1 MAQTTRQQILTPLT
15 IGLPK
20 GAVAADT
27 TSTASSPRHTAVGA
41 TSSSSSESGPMSS
54 SYEGMAGGR
63 TSSGLGR
70 SPFGLPHGDQNAASF
85 LAQCYEQL
93 MKDTNSMHSGLA
105 ALETAIDEPTIY
117 VFIFTNPRS
126 GNQQGRGLM
135 RMALRNF
142 RLRERPNVQV
152 QIYDVTDEASRNE
165 GLHYLHQLQLRQG
178 DRLLRTAFPELFVQ
192 QQQSGSSACGV
203 RPSPPPSTGR
213 TVDGGG
219 AAWEEW
225 ISDAAAHLECGLS
238 QLADSE
244 VVERLERA
252 QESAVK
258 LHVWS
263 AGGDGTV
270 SATIQVMMDHGIDVG
285 RVYFSCIP
293 FGTGNDF
300 ADALG
305 WGRSVAGDALGDGMH
320 GLSKLV
326 TERLDGYTCKLD
338 IYEITITTYDGGYVK
353 HVEKNNQADPGE
365 RRHTRLMIDY
375 LSLGVQGFVGA
386 SFEMHRP
393 GRRALNILMYTVAAA
408 HWVLARAFPP
418 ITESLESIGTVPD
431 AMLADPAMTDT
442 ERAQWLEDM
451 PETERKRVLLA
462 HKAPAGSADAE
473 LPVIG
478 GRPIELDIQNVA
490 RFWGRNID
498 VWGRARGSGPEGSGE
513 WTPQYAGD
521 GKVELFTVQS
531 MADYTLNQL
540 PHRETYRVD
549 RQAQMPAPVA
559 LHFRPPTEYPTRKR
573 RGKLLPWRRPPPPGL
588 LNAMCDGEFV
598 EIFRPRDVIVTRKV
612 TLKAVG
618 RSPEASRIVLDTIK
632 NDGLDAVH
640 MDPTAAARGRLAD
653 PPAVASYVAAPF
665 QRIFRRAPP
674 PPNLARDNT
683 LASAEPTPLAMAV
696 SSRSALLS
704 FRESLLRTVRH
715 RRSTASRDG
724 PSPHM
729 RQSLSDIRPESVA
742 TLPVA
747 PTAVLTHRVH
757 SKSVD
762 LGRINPTISA
772 TVTAN
777 DPIKLPASATAP
789 TLMPAN
795 NSDTL

>member
-1 MAQTTRQQILTPLT
+1 MAQTTTQQILTPLT
-15 IGLPK
+15 IDLPK
-20 GAVAADT
+20 GAAAVDT

-41 TSSSSSESGPMSS
+41 TSSSSSESGPM
-54 SYEGMAGGR
+54 YEGLPGGR
-63 TSSGLGR
+63 TLSGLGR
-70 SPFGLPHGDQNAASF
+70 SPFGLPQGDQNAASF
-85 LAQCYEQL
+85 LAHCYEQL

-105 ALETAIDEPTIY
+105 ALETAIDEPTVH

-152 QIYDVTDEASRNE
+152 QIYDVTDEASRSE

-192 QQQSGSSACGV
+192 QAGSSSSACGV
-203 RPSPPPSTGR
+203 RPSPPPSMGR
-213 TVDGGG
+213 TSDGGG

-225 ISDAAAHLECGLS
+225 ISDAAAYLECGLS
-238 QLADSE
+238 QLCDSE

-270 SATIQVMMDHGIDVG
+270 SATIQAMMDHGIDVG

-338 IYEITITTYDGGYVK
+338 IYEITFTTYDGGYVK

-431 AMLADPAMTDT
+431 AMLADSAVTDA
-442 ERAQWLEDM
+442 ERARWLEDM
-451 PETERKRVLLA
+451 PESERKRVLLA
-462 HKAPAGSADAE
+462 QKAPIGSADAD

-498 VWGRARGSGPEGSGE
+498 VWGKARGLGPEGCRE

-531 MADYTLNQL
+531 MSDYTLNQL

-559 LHFRPPTEYPTRKR
+559 LHFRPPSEYPTRRR

-640 MDPTAAARGRLAD
+640 MDPTAAGRGRLAD
-653 PPAVASYVAAPF
+653 TPAVASYVAAPF

-674 PPNLARDNT
+674 PHLARDNT
-683 LASAEPTPLAMAV
+683 LDTAEPASPASPLVQAL
-696 SSRSALLS
+696 SGRSALLS

-715 RRSTASRDG
+715 RRSTASRDL
-724 PSPHM
+724 PSPQT
-729 RQSLSDIRPESVA
+729 RQSLSNMRPDSVT
-742 TLPVA
+742 TLPVI
-747 PTAVLTHRVH
+747 PRAVLTHRVH
-757 SKSVD
+757 SKSID

-772 TVTAN
+772 TVAES
-777 DPIKLPASATAP
+777 DPIKLPASATDPAP
-789 TLMPAN
+789 ANNN

>member
-1 MAQTTRQQILTPLT
+1 MAQATRLPIPAPLT
-15 IGLPK
+15 VDLPK
-20 GAVAADT
+20 GTMAADT
-27 TSTASSPRHTAVGA
+27 TSTASSPRHTAVGG
-41 TSSSSSESGPMSS
+41 TSSSGSESGPTS
-54 SYEGMAGGR
+54 SYEGLASGR
-63 TSSGLGR
+63 PPSGFGR
-70 SPFGLPHGDQNAASF
+70 SPFGVPHGDQNAATF
-85 LAQCYEQL
+85 LAHCYEQL
-93 MKDTNSMHSGLA
+93 MKDSNSLHSGPA
-105 ALETAIDEPTIY
+105 ALELAIDEPTVY

-142 RLRERPNVQV
+142 RLRERPHVQV
-152 QIYDVTDEASRNE
+152 QIYDVTDEASRSE

-178 DRLLRTAFPELFVQ
+178 DRLLRTAFPELFGQ
-192 QQQSGSSACGV
+192 QQAGSSSASGV
-203 RPSPPPSTGR
+203 RASPPASAGR
-213 TVDGGG
+213 AADGGG

-225 ISDAAAHLECGLS
+225 ISDAAAQLESGLS
-238 QLADSE
+238 ELCEAE
-244 VVERLERA
+244 VVGRLERA
-252 QESAVK
+252 QESAIQ

-270 SATIQVMMDHGIDVG
+270 SATLQAMMDHGIDVG

-320 GLSKLV
+320 GLSRLV

-338 IYEITITTYDGGYVK
+338 IYEITITTYDGGHVK
-353 HVEKNNQADPGE
+353 HVEKNNQAAPGE

-418 ITESLESIGTVPD
+418 ITESLESVGTVPD
-431 AMLADPAMTDT
+431 AMLADAALTDA
-442 ERAQWLEDM
+442 ERARWLEDA
-451 PETERKRVLLA
+451 PAPERKRVLLA
-462 HKAPAGSADAE
+462 NKAPSGSPDAE
-473 LPVIG
+473 LPVIS

-498 VWGRARGSGPEGSGE
+498 VWGRARGRGSDNGT

-531 MADYTLNQL
+531 MSDYTLNQL
-540 PHRETYRVD
+540 PHRETYRVS

-559 LHFRPPTEYPTRKR
+559 LHFRPPAEYPARRR

-598 EIFRPRDVIVTRKV
+598 EIFRPRDVIITRKV

-640 MDPTAAARGRLAD
+640 MDPTAAARCRLAD
-653 PPAVASYVAAPF
+653 PPAVSSYVAAPF
-665 QRIFRRAPP
+665 QRIFCHEEAPAG
-674 PPNLARDNT
+674 LARDNT
-683 LASAEPTPLAMAV
+683 LHSAEPTSAQTLPLATAA
-696 SSRSALLS
+696 SGRSAFLS
-704 FRESLLRTVRH
+704 LRESLLRTVR
-715 RRSTASRDG
+715 RRGSVASRE
-724 PSPHM
+724 
-729 RQSLSDIRPESVA
+729 LRPDSAA

-747 PTAVLTHRVH
+747 HAAAEKPSGGGPVE
-757 SKSVD
+757 
-762 LGRINPTISA
+762 
-772 TVTAN
+772 
-777 DPIKLPASATAP
+777 LPNTAP
-789 TLMPAN
+789 ATSTFAANSNSNNNNN

>member
-27 TSTASSPRHTAVGA
+27 TSTASSPRHTAVGG

-70 SPFGLPHGDQNAASF
+70 SPFGLPQGDQNAASF
-85 LAQCYEQL
+85 LAHCYEQL
-93 MKDTNSMHSGLA
+93 MKDTSSMHSGLA

-142 RLRERPNVQV
+142 RLRERPSVQV
-152 QIYDVTDEASRNE
+152 QIYDVTDEASRSE

-192 QQQSGSSACGV
+192 QAQAGACGV
-203 RPSPPPSTGR
+203 RPSPPASTGR
-213 TVDGGG
+213 AADGGG

-225 ISDAAAHLECGLS
+225 ISDAAAHLECGLA
-238 QLADSE
+238 QLGDAE

-270 SATIQVMMDHGIDVG
+270 SATLQVMMDHGIDVG

-320 GLSKLV
+320 GLSRLV

-338 IYEITITTYDGGYVK
+338 IYEITVTTYDGGYVK
-353 HVEKNNQADPGE
+353 HVEKNNQAAPGA

-393 GRRALNILMYTVAAA
+393 GRRALNILMYTAAAA

-418 ITESLESIGTVPD
+418 ITEALESVATVPA
-431 AMLADPAMTDT
+431 AMLADAALTDA
-442 ERAQWLEDM
+442 ERARWLEDA
-451 PETERKRVLLA
+451 PEAERRRVLLA
-462 HKAPAGSADAE
+462 SRAAPGSADAG

-478 GRPIELDIQNVA
+478 GRPIELDVQNVA

-498 VWGRARGSGPEGSGE
+498 VWGRARGAGSGE

-540 PHRETYRVD
+540 PHRDTYRVD

-559 LHFRPPTEYPTRKR
+559 LHFRPPAEYPVR
-573 RGKLLPWRRPPPPGL
+573 RRRARLLPWRRAPPPGL

-598 EIFRPRDVIVTRKV
+598 EIFRPRDVIVARKV

-674 PPNLARDNT
+674 VPPSLARDNT
-683 LASAEPTPLAMAV
+683 LASAEPASAQPPPPLAAAT

-715 RRSTASRDG
+715 RRSAASRDA
-724 PSPHM
+724 P
-729 RQSLSDIRPESVA
+729 SLSDIRLESVA

-747 PTAVLTHRVH
+747 PSAVLTHRVH
-757 SKSVD
+757 SKSID

-772 TVTAN
+772 TAAAGPAN
-777 DPIKLPASATAP
+777 P
-789 TLMPAN
+789 PAN

>member
-27 TSTASSPRHTAVGA
+27 TSTASSPRHTAVGG

-70 SPFGLPHGDQNAASF
+70 SPFGLPQGDQNAASF
-85 LAQCYEQL
+85 LAHCYEQL
-93 MKDTNSMHSGLA
+93 MKDTSSMHSGLA

-142 RLRERPNVQV
+142 RLRERPSVQV
-152 QIYDVTDEASRNE
+152 QIYDVTDEASRSE

-192 QQQSGSSACGV
+192 QAQAGACGV
-203 RPSPPPSTGR
+203 RPSPPASTGR
-213 TVDGGG
+213 AADGGG

-225 ISDAAAHLECGLS
+225 ISDAAAHLECGLA
-238 QLADSE
+238 QLGDAE
-244 VVERLERA
+244 VVARLERA

-270 SATIQVMMDHGIDVG
+270 SATLQVLMDHGIDVG

-320 GLSKLV
+320 GLSRLV

-338 IYEITITTYDGGYVK
+338 IYEITVTTYDGGYVK
-353 HVEKNNQADPGE
+353 HVEKNNQAAPGA

-393 GRRALNILMYTVAAA
+393 GRRALNILMYTAAAA

-418 ITESLESIGTVPD
+418 ITEALESVATVPA
-431 AMLADPAMTDT
+431 AMLADAALTDA
-442 ERAQWLEDM
+442 ERARWLEDA
-451 PETERKRVLLA
+451 PEAERRRVLLA
-462 HKAPAGSADAE
+462 SRAAPGSADAG

-478 GRPIELDIQNVA
+478 GRPIELDVQNVA

-498 VWGRARGSGPEGSGE
+498 VWGRARGAGSGE

-540 PHRETYRVD
+540 PHRDTYRVD

-559 LHFRPPTEYPTRKR
+559 LHFRPPAEYPVR
-573 RGKLLPWRRPPPPGL
+573 RRRARLLPWRRAPPPGL

-598 EIFRPRDVIVTRKV
+598 EIFRPRDVIVARKV

-674 PPNLARDNT
+674 PPPSLARDNT
-683 LASAEPTPLAMAV
+683 LASAEPASAQPPPPPLAAAT

-715 RRSTASRDG
+715 RRSAASRDA
-724 PSPHM
+724 P
-729 RQSLSDIRPESVA
+729 SLSDIRLESVA

-747 PTAVLTHRVH
+747 PSAVLTHRVH
-757 SKSVD
+757 SKSID

-772 TVTAN
+772 TAAAGPAN
-777 DPIKLPASATAP
+777 L
-789 TLMPAN
+789 PAN

>member
-1 MAQTTRQQILTPLT
+1 MAQTTRQQQIVTGGLT
-15 IGLPK
+15 K
-20 GAVAADT
+20 GTTAATADMGST
-27 TSTASSPRHTAVGA
+27 TGSSPRHTAVGRGSS
-41 TSSSSSESGPMSS
+41 TTGSRSSSSNNSS
-54 SYEGMAGGR
+54 SSAAAGHM
-63 TSSGLGR
+63 SGSGR

-93 MKDTNSMHSGLA
+93 MKDTSSMHSGLA
-105 ALETAIDEPTIY
+105 ALETAIDEPTVY

-142 RLRERPNVQV
+142 RLRERPHVQV
-152 QIYDVTDEASRNE
+152 QIYDITDAASRSE

-178 DRLLRTAFPELFVQ
+178 DRLLRTAFPELFVVQ
-192 QQQSGSSACGV
+192 NTSGGNSSSACGV
-203 RPSPPPSTGR
+203 RASPPASAGR
-213 TVDGGG
+213 TTDGGG

-225 ISDAAAHLECGLS
+225 ISDAAAHLEGGLA
-238 QLADSE
+238 QLCDSE
-244 VVERLERA
+244 VVSRLESA

-270 SATIQVMMDHGIDVG
+270 SATIQAMMDHGIDVG

-320 GLSKLV
+320 GLSRLV

-338 IYEITITTYDGGYVK
+338 IYEITITTYDGGHVK
-353 HVEKNNQADPGE
+353 HVEKNNHGDAGE

-393 GRRALNILMYTVAAA
+393 GRRGLNILMYTIAAA

-418 ITESLESIGTVPD
+418 ITESLESVGTVPD
-431 AMLADPAMTDT
+431 AMLADAAISDA
-442 ERAQWLEDM
+442 ERARWLEDA
-451 PETERKRVLLA
+451 PDAERKRVLLA
-462 HKAPAGSADAE
+462 HKAPAGSSDAG
-473 LPVIG
+473 LPAIG
-478 GRPIELDIQNVA
+478 GRAIELDIQNVA

-498 VWGRARGSGPEGSGE
+498 VWGRARGQGSGK

-559 LHFRPPTEYPTRKR
+559 LHFRPPHEYPVR
-573 RGKLLPWRRPPPPGL
+573 RRRAKLLPWRRPPPPGL

-598 EIFRPRDVIVTRKV
+598 EIFRPRDVIITRKV

-640 MDPTAAARGRLAD
+640 MDATANARARLAD

-665 QRIFRRAPP
+665 QRIFGRAPRVP
-674 PPNLARDNT
+674 QSLARDNT
-683 LASAEPTPLAMAV
+683 LVSAEPALPPPTPT
-696 SSRSALLS
+696 RLS
-704 FRESLLRTVRH
+704 TLESIRDSLLRTVRH
-715 RRSTASRDG
+715 SRSSASRELN
-724 PSPHM
+724 PHL
-729 RQSLSDIRPESVA
+729 SLSDIH
-742 TLPVA
+742 
-747 PTAVLTHRVH
+747 PTSNVPSPSTVPAHRVH
-757 SKSVD
+757 SKSID
-762 LGRINPTISA
+762 LGRINPTIAA
-772 TVTAN
+772 TFN
-777 DPIKLPASATAP
+777 Q
-789 TLMPAN
+789 
-795 NSDTL
+795 

>member
-1 MAQTTRQQILTPLT
+1 MAQTTRLPAPLT
-15 IGLPK
+15 IDLPK
-20 GAVAADT
+20 GAMAADT

-41 TSSSSSESGPMSS
+41 TSSSGSESGPTS
-54 SYEGMAGGR
+54 SYEGLASGR
-63 TSSGLGR
+63 PPSGFGR
-70 SPFGLPHGDQNAASF
+70 SPFGLPHGDQNAATF
-85 LAQCYEQL
+85 LAHCYEQL
-93 MKDTNSMHSGLA
+93 MKDSNSLHSGPA
-105 ALETAIDEPTIY
+105 ALEPAIDEPTVY

-142 RLRERPNVQV
+142 RLRERPHVQV
-152 QIYDVTDEASRNE
+152 QIYDVTDEASRSE

-178 DRLLRTAFPELFVQ
+178 DRLLRTAFPELFT
-192 QQQSGSSACGV
+192 QQSGSSMSGV
-203 RPSPPPSTGR
+203 RPSPPASAGR
-213 TVDGGG
+213 TADGRG

-225 ISDAAAHLECGLS
+225 ISDAAAQLESGLS
-238 QLADSE
+238 ELCDAE

-252 QESAVK
+252 QESAIQ

-270 SATIQVMMDHGIDVG
+270 SATLQVMMDHGIDVG

-353 HVEKNNQADPGE
+353 HVEKNNQSDPGE

-431 AMLADPAMTDT
+431 AMLADSAVTDA
-442 ERAQWLEDM
+442 ERARWLEDT
-451 PETERKRVLLA
+451 PESERKRVLLA
-462 HKAPAGSADAE
+462 NKAPSESPDSE
-473 LPVIG
+473 LPVIS

-498 VWGRARGSGPEGSGE
+498 VWGKARGGSSGE

-531 MADYTLNQL
+531 MSDYTLNQL
-540 PHRETYRVD
+540 PHRETYRVN

-559 LHFRPPTEYPTRKR
+559 LHFRPPSEYPTRRR

-640 MDPTAAARGRLAD
+640 MDPTAAARCRLAD
-653 PPAVASYVAAPF
+653 PPAVSSYVAAPF
-665 QRIFRRAPP
+665 QRIFCHEAPSKM
-674 PPNLARDNT
+674 ARDNT
-683 LASAEPTPLAMAV
+683 LDSAEPTSGQPPPLATAA
-696 SSRSALLS
+696 SGHSALRT
-704 FRESLLRTVRH
+704 FRESLLRTVR
-715 RRSTASRDG
+715 RQGSVASRE
-724 PSPHM
+724 
-729 RQSLSDIRPESVA
+729 LRPDSAA

-747 PTAVLTHRVH
+747 PAAVPTHRVH
-757 SKSVD
+757 SKSID
-762 LGRINPTISA
+762 LGRINPAIAAA
-772 TVTAN
+772 TVEKVRESG
-777 DPIKLPASATAP
+777 PVELPNSAP
-789 TLMPAN
+789 TDSAFVNN

>member
-27 TSTASSPRHTAVGA
+27 TSTASSPRHTAVGG

-70 SPFGLPHGDQNAASF
+70 SPFGLPQGDQNAASF
-85 LAQCYEQL
+85 LAHCYEQL
-93 MKDTNSMHSGLA
+93 MKDTSSMHSGLA

-142 RLRERPNVQV
+142 RLRERPSVQV
-152 QIYDVTDEASRNE
+152 QIYDVTDEASRSE

-192 QQQSGSSACGV
+192 QAQAGACGV
-203 RPSPPPSTGR
+203 RPSPPASTGR
-213 TVDGGG
+213 AADGGG

-225 ISDAAAHLECGLS
+225 ISDAAAHLECGLA
-238 QLADSE
+238 QLGDAE

-270 SATIQVMMDHGIDVG
+270 SATLQVMMDHGIDVG

-320 GLSKLV
+320 GLSRLV

-338 IYEITITTYDGGYVK
+338 IYEITVTTYDGGYVK
-353 HVEKNNQADPGE
+353 HVEKNNQAAPGE

-393 GRRALNILMYTVAAA
+393 GRRALNILMYTAAAA

-418 ITESLESIGTVPD
+418 ITEALESVATVPA
-431 AMLADPAMTDT
+431 AMLADAALTDA
-442 ERAQWLEDM
+442 ERARWLEDA
-451 PETERKRVLLA
+451 PEAERRRVLLA
-462 HKAPAGSADAE
+462 SRAAPGSADAG

-478 GRPIELDIQNVA
+478 GRPIELDVQNVA

-498 VWGRARGSGPEGSGE
+498 VWGRARGAGSGE

-540 PHRETYRVD
+540 PHRDTYRVD

-559 LHFRPPTEYPTRKR
+559 LHFRPPAEYPVR
-573 RGKLLPWRRPPPPGL
+573 RRRARLLPWRRAPPPGL

-598 EIFRPRDVIVTRKV
+598 EIFRPRDVIVARKV

-674 PPNLARDNT
+674 APPSLARDNT
-683 LASAEPTPLAMAV
+683 LASAEPASAQPPPPLAAAT

-715 RRSTASRDG
+715 RRSAASRDA
-724 PSPHM
+724 P
-729 RQSLSDIRPESVA
+729 SLSDIRLESVA

-747 PTAVLTHRVH
+747 PSAVLTHRVH
-757 SKSVD
+757 SKSID

-772 TVTAN
+772 TAAAAGPAN
-777 DPIKLPASATAP
+777 L
-789 TLMPAN
+789 PAN

>member
-1 MAQTTRQQILTPLT
+1 MVTPLT
-15 IGLPK
+15 NGLSK
-20 GAVAADT
+20 GAVAVDT
-27 TSTASSPRHTAVGA
+27 TSTAASSPRHTAVSGGERSSISSNKESEGGA
-41 TSSSSSESGPMSS
+41 
-54 SYEGMAGGR
+54 
-63 TSSGLGR
+63 GR

-93 MKDTNSMHSGLA
+93 IKDTSSMHSGALA
-105 ALETAIDEPTIY
+105 ALEPAIDEPTIY

-142 RLRERPNVQV
+142 RLRERPSVQV
-152 QIYDVTDEASRNE
+152 QIYDVTDAASRSE

-178 DRLLRTAFPELFVQ
+178 DRLLRAAFPEQFGAGRT
-192 QQQSGSSACGV
+192 QSNMGMRASPQPSA
-203 RPSPPPSTGR
+203 SPPQSPSQSKTQSS
-213 TVDGGG
+213 D
-219 AAWEEW
+219 AWEEW
-225 ISDAAAHLECGLS
+225 INDAATHLEGGLA
-238 QLADSE
+238 QLGDAE
-244 VVERLERA
+244 VVARLERA

-270 SATIQVMMDHGIDVG
+270 SATIQAMMDHGVDVG

-320 GLSKLV
+320 GLSRLV

-338 IYEITITTYDGGYVK
+338 IYEVTITTYDGGHVK
-353 HVEKNNQADPGE
+353 HVEKGRQGAAGE

-393 GRRALNILMYTVAAA
+393 GRRALNILMYTAAAA

-418 ITESLESIGTVPD
+418 ITEALASVATVPD
-431 AMLADPAMTDT
+431 AMLADAALTDA
-442 ERAQWLEDM
+442 ERARWLEDA
-451 PETERKRVLLA
+451 PEAARKRVLLA
-462 HKAPAGSADAE
+462 QAAAPGSADAG

-478 GRPIELDIQNVA
+478 GRPIELDVQNVA

-498 VWGRARGSGPEGSGE
+498 VWGRARGQGRGG
-513 WTPQYAGD
+513 WAPQYAGD
-521 GKVELFTVQS
+521 GTVELFSVQS

-540 PHRETYRVD
+540 PRRTTYRVD
-549 RQAQMPAPVA
+549 RQAQLPAPVA
-559 LHFRPPTEYPTRKR
+559 LHFRAPAEYPPR
-573 RGKLLPWRRPPPPGL
+573 RRRAKLLPWRRAPPPGL

-598 EIFRPRDVIVTRKV
+598 EIFRPRDVIVSRRV

-618 RSPEASRIVLDTIK
+618 RSPEASRIVLDTIR

-665 QRIFRRAPP
+665 QRIFCREPKNP
-674 PPNLARDNT
+674 DQHLSQHPSQHP
-683 LASAEPTPLAMAV
+683 SQGPSQHPSQHSSQHPSQPTPLAMAA

-704 FRESLLRTVRH
+704 FRESLLRSVRH
-715 RRSTASRDG
+715 RLSTTGSG
-724 PSPHM
+724 EPQSPPSLRA
-729 RQSLSDIRPESVA
+729 RQSLSSIIRPESAA
-742 TLPVA
+742 TIPGDAALPSA
-747 PTAVLTHRVH
+747 ATIPSAVPTHRVH
-757 SKSVD
+757 SKSID
-762 LGRINPTISA
+762 LGRISNT
-772 TVTAN
+772 
-777 DPIKLPASATAP
+777 
-789 TLMPAN
+789 
-795 NSDTL
+795 